1 MGLSLHKT
9 KSISGLALI
18 TAIVAGCGGGGGSS
32 TPATQTPPG
41 GSQPNAA
48 GTFTVG
54 STNCAAI
61 STAQTLANSTGA
73 LLGSC
78 EEFVASPVPTKAVTA
93 FINPTAAPVVAFNGS
108 SYDISAVGTTK
119 VTLSTSTDLIPASD
133 LTRTSFGNYLGLTY
147 GISDASNGAG
157 SRVYDLRNTTDTF
170 LVKKLDLA
178 YSRFG
183 IFNRFNDRTL
193 GYYGGWTLGDG
204 NGNLPPN
211 KTVPFSGVLVGV
223 IGPSSSGTAGGTPL
237 GFSADV
243 KIEVNF
249 TPSGSSVST
258 LELSA
263 IRYTQNGSQQINQ
276 QLIAGGTATVQSAP
290 SSSSPRSI
298 SASFTTPVSGTNSPI
313 EEGSMSGTLHGNSG
327 VDVTELVGTVKF
339 RTKDG
344 RNAIGAFGAK

>member
-9 KSISGLALI
+9 KSISGLALV

-41 GSQPNAA
+41 GQQPPGA
-48 GTFTVG
+48 GLFTAG

-61 STAQTLANSTGA
+61 ANAQTLANASGA

-78 EEFVASPVPTKAVTA
+78 EEYVASSSPTKAVTA
-93 FINPTAAPVVAFNGS
+93 FISPTATPVVAFNGS
-108 SYDISAVGTTK
+108 SYDISAVGSK
-119 VTLSTSTDLIPASD
+119 ISLSTSANLIAASD
-133 LTRTSFGNYLGLTY
+133 LTSFGSYLGLTY

-170 LVKKLDLA
+170 QAKKLDLA
-178 YSRFG
+178 YSRYG
-183 IFNRFNDRTL
+183 IFNRFDNRTL
-193 GYYGGWTLGDG
+193 GYYGGWTLGDQ
-204 NGNLPPN
+204 NGNLPTN
-211 KTVPFSGVLVGV
+211 KQVIFNGFLVGV
-223 IGPSSSGTAGGTPL
+223 VGPNASGTAAGTPV

-243 KIEVNF
+243 KITVNF
-249 TPSGSSVST
+249 APAGSSVSAV
-258 LELSA
+258 ELLSFK
-263 IRYTQNGSQQINQ
+263 YTQNGSQQIGQ
-276 QLIAGGTATVQSAP
+276 QLIAGGIATVQSSP
-290 SSSSPRSI
+290 SSGKAI
-298 SASFTTPVSGTNSPI
+298 AATFTTSPSGTTSVI
-313 EEGSMSGTLHGNSG
+313 EEGSLAGTLHGNSG